1 MFRLRN
7 VNDMRGYLAGQGGDE
22 DVKPHDE
29 ELVEEISCRH
39 ILHWNYRRL
48 TALPR
53 ELLGTYRQTL
63 GGNEKHVQ
71 TTDVMWSRFT

>member
-7 VNDMRGYLAGQGGDE
+7 VNDMRGFLAGQGVDE
-22 DVKPHDE
+22 ESPGMDE
-29 ELVEEISCRH
+29 ELVQEISCRH

-53 ELLGTYRQTL
+53 ELLGTYRIQT
-63 GGNEKHVQ
+63 
-71 TTDVMWSRFT
+71 DFRI